1 MNKVQILRAQAYST
15 GKVSGVLDEASR
27 VPEASTHVADPQPPQ
42 WLLGSR
48 EIVEAAVVEHQQ
60 EVLQIVQMADGTVR
74 HRKRRKDARCLVAG
88 IASHPLAMSAM
99 NNSNAEGV
107 KSWVNDT
114 LSWLKTQFGK
124 HLKGCVLHLDE
135 SHPHLHYFVVGDAQ
149 RLHPGMRGEV
159 KGKTRI
165 ADPVI
170 RMEAHK
176 QGLRS
181 FLDDYHT
188 NVGVRHGLARSLGS
202 KPAWR
207 VLDRGVRQ
215 QIFDMDKRIIA
226 LESHFVKE
234 INFRKPSEIAAIA
247 SVKAVRDQ
255 LWDGQRKVNRPR
267 LLY

>member
-1 MNKVQILRAQAYST
+1 MDKVQILRAQAYST

-27 VPEASTHVADPQPPQ
+27 VPEASKHVADPKPPQ

-48 EIVEAAVVEHQQ
+48 EVVEAAVVEHQ
-60 EVLQIVQMADGTVR
+60 EEDLQIVQMADGTVR

-88 IASHPLAMSAM
+88 IASHPIAMTDM
-99 NNSNAEGV
+99 NNSNGQGV
-107 KSWVNDT
+107 KAWVHDT
-114 LSWLKTQFGK
+114 LSWLKAQFGK
-124 HLKGCVLHLDE
+124 NLKGCVLHLDE

-176 QGLRS
+176 QGLRN

-188 NVGVRHGLARSLGS
+188 KVGVRHGLARSLGS

-207 VLDRGVRQ
+207 VRDRGVRQ
-215 QIFDMDKRIIA
+215 QIFDMDKRIA
-226 LESHFVKE
+226 DLESRFDKE
-234 INFRKPSEIAAIA
+234 INIWTPSEMVAIA
-247 SVKAVRDQ
+247 SVRAVRDQ
-255 LWDGQRKVNRPR
+255 LWDGQRKVNRPQLR
-267 LLY
+267 Y